1 MKIKLQKTAF
11 SVVKSRLALEVDVGS
26 WMFFFLVVTMPKIHR
41 KMVVDCPLAITSIGK
56 TLFQTRPERGK
67 IGPATLLHSR
77 HRVLLF

>member
-11 SVVKSRLALEVDVGS
+11 SVVKSRLALETPS
-26 WMFFFLVVTMPKIHR
+26 WMFVCSVVTMPKVHR